1 MNLDDLILQ
10 IKEDFPKNAIEIKEC
25 LMLLS
30 ESIDS
35 SMSDIQKA
43 SDIAYKD
50 RNFDKIERVAQIAR
64 NVNHVQGN
72 IDKYIIDLELDD
84 SKEEAEVITQQ
95 EHEQQIE
102 NRKLP
107 NYSDYIVDTN
117 IPYGLY
123 EDFTHKCPA
132 TFSILGTKI
141 EARQW
146 KDVLLLTCQ
155 VLAKKDT
162 QRFLGFATDP
172 TMQGKKVNYFSRS
185 SDKMRKP
192 VKLDNI
198 DVYIETNMSSN
209 QIRNVLVKLLKKYDI
224 KVSDFKIYLRADYTE
239 LHYGDKGRVL

>member
-10 IKEDFPKNAIEIKEC
+10 IKEYFPKNAIEIKEC

-35 SMSDIQKA
+35 AMSDIQKA
-43 SDIAYKD
+43 SDIAFKD
-50 RNFDKIERVAQIAR
+50 RNFDKYDSAGQIAR
-64 NVNHVQGN
+64 NVNQVQ
-72 IDKYIIDLELDD
+72 ITVDKYISDLELEDL
-84 SKEEAEVITQQ
+84 KEESEVITRQ
-95 EHEQQIE
+95 EEEQQIE

-107 NYSDYIVDTN
+107 SYGDYIVDSN

-132 TFSILGTKI
+132 AFSISGTKI

-146 KDVLLLTCQ
+146 KDVLLLTCE

-162 QRFLGFATDP
+162 QRVVGFVSDP
-172 TMQGKKVNYFSRS
+172 TMQGKKVNYFSKNP
-185 SDKMRKP
+185 DKMRKP
-192 VKLDNI
+192 VKLENI

-209 QIRNVLVKLLKKYDI
+209 QIRNVIIKILRKFDLKITDYNI
-224 KVSDFKIYLRADYTE
+224 FLRADYTA
-239 LHYGDKGRVL
+239 LHEE

>member
-1 MNLDDLILQ
+1 MNLDNLFLR
-10 IKEDFPKNAIEIKEC
+10 IKEEFPKNAIEIKEC

-35 SMSDIQKA
+35 AMSDIQKA
-43 SDIAYKD
+43 SDAAYKD
-50 RNFDKIERVAQIAR
+50 RNFDRIEELTQVAR
-64 NVNHVQGN
+64 SVNGVQGN
-72 IDKYIIDLELDD
+72 IDKYISDLELEDV
-84 SKEEAEVITQQ
+84 KEEVEVIKQQ
-95 EHEQQIE
+95 EQEQQLE

-107 NYSDYIVDTN
+107 NYSDYIVDGN

-132 TFSILGTKI
+132 AFSILGTKI

-162 QRFLGFATDP
+162 QRFLGFAADP
-172 TMQGKKVNYFSRS
+172 TMQGKKVNYFSKNTE
-185 SDKMRKP
+185 KMRKP
-192 VKLDNI
+192 VKLDNT

-209 QIRNVLVKLLKKYDI
+209 QIRNVIAKILRKYD
-224 KVSDFKIYLRADYTE
+224 VKITDYNVFLRADYTA
-239 LHYGDKGRVL
+239 LHE